1 MNYLNL
7 IIDPLNQELVQSS
20 WNATIGVNLITTK
33 NNTIVTLTTKNVV
46 AKDLLPTVSSMDVIP
61 RSKK

>member
-61 RSKK
+61 RSEK